1 MQETPAKYK
10 KGPEYIA
17 RTKRSSSIKR
27 CKTTQKSITITKQK
41 KKYHFLDHI
50 RIKNV
55 QQKEDEITDNLKEI
69 HIRIMNFDSSQ
80 NPDYC
85 RNKTVREFIGIITT
99 PNRNTDD
106 RNWDTSKSCKKFT
119 MSLMVQKQLTRLTN
133 MSSLSVF

>member
-1 MQETPAKYK
+1 M
-10 KGPEYIA
+10 
-17 RTKRSSSIKR
+17 
-27 CKTTQKSITITKQK
+27 
-41 KKYHFLDHI
+41 
-50 RIKNV
+50 KNV

-119 MSLMVQKQLTRLTN
+119 MSLMV
-133 MSSLSVF
+133 